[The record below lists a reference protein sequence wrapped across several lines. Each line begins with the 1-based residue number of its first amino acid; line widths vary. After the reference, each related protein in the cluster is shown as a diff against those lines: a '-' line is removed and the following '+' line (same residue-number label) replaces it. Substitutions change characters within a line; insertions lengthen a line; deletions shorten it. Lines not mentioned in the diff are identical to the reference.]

1 MKNQARHTSLRPKK
15 QENTDKLVLVRST
28 LLYGISI
35 EEYKTDKTSINRGVV
50 STPTIVYYSNNTKCF
65 VDYTNQLN
73 GDIEKKIGEYYAQIA
88 PGTTGSFVNG
98 IYNDPTTKEISDISG
113 VYRFLQINNGV
124 VSFDV
129 TSVTSLSSVTTR
141 YDKKNFEDIPY
152 FTSTSVKGS
161 ATPKTIIKNRFGKN
175 TKNSF
180 NYMGVIVGDYIKIA
194 DLTSS
199 PIKIL
204 EINSDSDGNEFI
216 VIDKRIDSVDLMD
229 LQTRVDLFLEIKD
242 TISDVG
248 DLADIS
254 RGVGACIQNVNGVF
268 LSCTDNHTISQCRLR
283 SSKLNKITTE
293 LTLGTFCRTQE
304 EDLAVQTNSTD
315 TLIQITN
322 SLASALTNAST
333 VSGPVL
339 KNGNSKNS
347 FYGRPF

>member
-1 MKNQARHTSLRPKK
+1 MNNNIRQTFLRKK
-15 QENTDKLVLVRST
+15 TQENTEKLVLVRSSM
-28 LLYGISI
+28 LYGLSI
-35 EEYKTDKTSINRGVV
+35 EQYKTDKTSLNRGIV
-50 STPTIVYYSNNTKCF
+50 STPTFIYYSNNTKCF
-65 VDYTNQLN
+65 ADYTNQLN
-73 GDIEKKIGEYYAQIA
+73 ADVEIKISEYFNQIT
-88 PGTTGSFVNG
+88 PGVTGSVSNG
-98 IYNDPTTKEISDISG
+98 IYKDPTSNEISDISG
-113 VYRFLQINNGV
+113 VYTFRQINNGV

-129 TSVTSLSSVTTR
+129 TSVGSLSPITTR

-152 FTSTSVKGS
+152 FTATSVRGS

-194 DLTSS
+194 NTHSK
-199 PIKIL
+199 PTKIL
-204 EINSDSDGNEFI
+204 ELSVDSDGNEFV
-216 VIDKRIDSVDLMD
+216 VIDQIIESIDMTNLETRID
-229 LQTRVDLFLEIKD
+229 LFIEVKDKFTITANLE
-242 TISDVG
+242 
-248 DLADIS
+248 DID
-254 RGVGACIQNVNGVF
+254 RGVGVCIQNVNGVF
-268 LSCTDNHTISQCRLR
+268 VSCTDNHTISQCRLR